1 MSRLDS
7 LRGAVPAINH
17 NARTIAALAANP
29 GCGRRAVLDAAGI
42 DKEKIARHLGFPSP
56 FGQSVFA
63 IIREKSFE
71 DLVKA
76 DRCAHLL
83 RLLRDKLGMSVSEVS
98 YDDLGD
104 AGGDATPQARH
115 ARTRA
120 LLQRAATDLDGGGTV
135 FDHPLLKLTT
145 AGHDVYL
152 EPDII
157 AFQIEG
163 RFHIVEIKSFAIIDD
178 QADAGQVSAAARQS
192 AVYVHALRDLFT
204 QLGLDPERVSH
215 DVVLVCP
222 ENFANHPTAT
232 LIDVRVQLSVL
243 RRQLSRLTRVDRI
256 LDELPPR
263 LTFDLAPD
271 DAGTPTRAATE
282 LAKAVEVVAARF
294 APECLASCDMAFFC
308 RAEARACGSTDVL
321 GRAIRDEL
329 GGVESITTALTL
341 ADGTRR
347 ATDEQAEIAAQL
359 QFAHRLYAEAV
370 A

>member
-1 MSRLDS
+1 VSRLDS

-42 DKEKIARHLGFPSP
+42 DKEKIAHHLGFPSP
-56 FGQSVFA
+56 FGRSVFA
-63 IIREKSFE
+63 IIREKAFE

-76 DRCAHLL
+76 DECAHLL

-98 YDDLGD
+98 YDDLGGV
-104 AGGDATPQARH
+104 GGDATPEARH
-115 ARTRA
+115 ARTRD
-120 LLQRAATDLDGGGTV
+120 LLQRAAQDLDGGGTL
-135 FDHPLLKLTT
+135 FDHPLLKLAT

-152 EPDII
+152 EPDVI
-157 AFQIEG
+157 AFQIKG

-204 QLGLDPERVSH
+204 ELGLDPERISH
-215 DVVLVCP
+215 NVVLVCP

-232 LIDVRVQLSVL
+232 LVDVRQQLTVL
-243 RRQLSRLTRVDRI
+243 RRQLSRLTRVDQI
-256 LDELPPR
+256 VDELPAG

-271 DAGTPTRAATE
+271 DEGTPTRPAGE
-282 LAKAVEVVAARF
+282 LASAVREVEARF
-294 APECLASCDMAFFC
+294 APECLSSCDMAFFC
-308 RAEARACGSTDVL
+308 RAEARACDSADVL
-321 GRAIRDEL
+321 GRAARDEL
-329 GGVESITTALTL
+329 GSVESITTALGL
-341 ADGTRR
+341 ADGALRP
-347 ATDEQAEIAAQL
+347 ADEQTEIAAQL
-359 QFAHRLYAEAV
+359 QFAHRLYAEAL